1 MRQRITYL
9 QEPEDSIN
17 PKLLK
22 VAKDSISIED
32 LKAAREERITFGFEE
47 LPQELYRILKVSH
60 EVHVRWVSQELY
72 FGIPPLISRLSPG
85 LHVFYTPQKNRNSS

>member
-9 QEPEDSIN
+9 QEPEDSID

-22 VAKDSISIED
+22 VAKDSISTEG
-32 LKAAREERITFGFEE
+32 LKTAREERITFGFDE
-47 LPQELYRILKVSH
+47 LPQELYRVLKASH
-60 EVHVRWVSQELY
+60 EVHVRWISQELY
-72 FGIPPLISRLSPG
+72 YGISPLVSRLSPG